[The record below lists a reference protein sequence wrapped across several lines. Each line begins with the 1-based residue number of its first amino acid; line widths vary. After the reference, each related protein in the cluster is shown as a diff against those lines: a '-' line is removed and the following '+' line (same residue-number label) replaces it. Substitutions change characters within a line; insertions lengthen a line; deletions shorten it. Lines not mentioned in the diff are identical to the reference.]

1 MRDLSAR
8 TSGGVAPGGRGPF
21 DALRAG
27 RAGLTLIE
35 VLLAVS
41 ILGVAFTAL
50 LTGASR
56 CLAAIR
62 KAKYYQD
69 AQWTLAMGE
78 ADHPMLE
85 TNDVES
91 LNVSAETYDN
101 GLVYTRE
108 VEDDED
114 EDGLYLV
121 RARVMWTDKGHE
133 AYEEVVSYIYQPE
146 EDE

>member
-1 MRDLSAR
+1 MTSRAIQPRDHAR
-8 TSGGVAPGGRGPF
+8 TR
-21 DALRAG
+21 

-35 VLLAVS
+35 VMLAVS
-41 ILGVAFTAL
+41 ILSVAFTVL
-50 LTGASR
+50 LTAASR

-69 AQWTLAMGE
+69 AQWTLSMGE

-85 TNDVES
+85 TNDVDS
-91 LNVSAETYDN
+91 LNVSSETYDN
-101 GLVYTRE
+101 GLTYSRE

-114 EDGLYLV
+114 EDGLYVV
-121 RARVMWTDKGHE
+121 RARVSWTDKGRE
-133 AYEEVVSYIYQPE
+133 AYEEVVSYVYQPE